1 MNGIESQEINPCIYG
16 QLILAKNTQW
26 KQAKCPSMDKGSR
39 KHGCVCVCVCVCVS
53 ICAHTHEYYLASQ
66 KEIFPFMTTQM
77 KLEVL
82 MLSEINQSDKY
93 GIVSHIGEP

>member
-39 KHGCVCVCVCVCVS
+39 KHGGVCV
-53 ICAHTHEYYLASQ
+53 YLY
-66 KEIFPFMTTQM
+66 
-77 KLEVL
+77 V
-82 MLSEINQSDKY
+82 
-93 GIVSHIGEP
+93 HIHMNITWPHKRKFFHL

>member
-39 KHGCVCVCVCVCVS
+39 KHGGGVCVCV
-53 ICAHTHEYYLASQ
+53 YLY
-66 KEIFPFMTTQM
+66 
-77 KLEVL
+77 V
-82 MLSEINQSDKY
+82 
-93 GIVSHIGEP
+93 HIHMNITWPHKRKFFHL